1 MPKLRR
7 AWTSSVAFKLELA
20 FAIIV
25 ALTGSAI
32 VLAIV
37 RLDDLARVVD
47 SVTGQN
53 LPAVTKSLNAAADT
67 ADVNAAAAEL
77 SAVTNERARGARAA
91 RMQLTLAE
99 LRNQVAQLSLISDAA
114 TRERLTRHLDALDA
128 EAGRL
133 NTAIR
138 DELRSRGRRVGAA
151 AAVDGAAAAEIHALN
166 DAAAAETGKG
176 ESYAD
181 DASLPASVL
190 SDLHIDVLTAAGLI
204 LQAATAETTTD
215 LEALRARFETA
226 KARIDRGVARL
237 TEQAGADSA
246 RAKNL
251 RDTTNALMIL
261 GSGTDGLFAL
271 RGRELDANNAARARA
286 DAIRR
291 IGEDLKGDVNDHVV
305 TAEFERVARRRVR
318 A

>member
-1 MPKLRR
+1 MTGVAMPKLRR

-32 VLAIV
+32 VLAIL

-77 SAVTNERARGARAA
+77 SSVTNERARGARAA

-99 LRNQVAQLSLISDAA
+99 LRNQVAQLALISDAE
-114 TRERLTRHLDALDA
+114 TRERLTRHLDSLEA

-138 DELRSRGRRVGAA
+138 DELRSRTRRVGTAA
-151 AAVDGAAAAEIHALN
+151 SVDGAAAAEIHALN
-166 DAAAAETGKG
+166 
-176 ESYAD
+176 
-181 DASLPASVL
+181 
-190 SDLHIDVLTAAGLI
+190 
-204 LQAATAETTTD
+204 
-215 LEALRARFETA
+215 
-226 KARIDRGVARL
+226 
-237 TEQAGADSA
+237 
-246 RAKNL
+246 
-251 RDTTNALMIL
+251 
-261 GSGTDGLFAL
+261 
-271 RGRELDANNAARARA
+271 
-286 DAIRR
+286 
-291 IGEDLKGDVNDHVV
+291 
-305 TAEFERVARRRVR
+305 
-318 A
+318 

>member
-133 NTAIR
+133 NSAIR
-138 DELRSRGRRVGAA
+138 DELRSRGPPRRGRGGGRWRGRGRDPCA
-151 AAVDGAAAAEIHALN
+151 
-166 DAAAAETGKG
+166 
-176 ESYAD
+176 
-181 DASLPASVL
+181 
-190 SDLHIDVLTAAGLI
+190 
-204 LQAATAETTTD
+204 QR
-215 LEALRARFETA
+215 RARR
-226 KARIDRGVARL
+226 KP
-237 TEQAGADSA
+237 
-246 RAKNL
+246 
-251 RDTTNALMIL
+251 
-261 GSGTDGLFAL
+261 GSGEVL
-271 RGRELDANNAARARA
+271 RR
-286 DAIRR
+286 
-291 IGEDLKGDVNDHVV
+291 
-305 TAEFERVARRRVR
+305 
-318 A
+318 